1 MSSSPPAPTH
11 RRAVA
16 ATVVGNFVES
26 FDWLAYAL
34 FAPLFAPRFFP
45 SSHPLTSL
53 LGAFAVLGIG
63 VLARPV
69 GGVLLARYAD
79 RRGRR
84 PALMLA
90 IGLMTGGSLLIAV
103 TPDHGT
109 IGLAAPLL
117 LLLARIA
124 QGISAGGEWPT
135 AAAYL
140 MEQAP
145 RGRACLYGSLF
156 SLTTASGVLLA
167 SLLGAGLTG
176 GLGPEAMASWGW
188 RVPFVL
194 GAVFG
199 LVLMVMRARMTETDV
214 FRREVRTLPT
224 RGSLRRVLGAHRRQV
239 LVSVLFVAGIAT
251 IGGTWTGVVP
261 AMGARL
267 SSPSTMFWVVV
278 GGTALVIAANVPI
291 GLLADKVG
299 PRRFLAAASVLFAAV
314 GSYGY
319 LTMSGDFPSLLLAYG
334 SGALFLVCATT
345 TLPAILSGIFPPEVR
360 VLGIGLP
367 HAVTN
372 AVLGGVSPALAT
384 YLAERGA
391 SGWFVAGAMA
401 AVLLALPAAALASAA
416 RFGADADAADADRPG
431 PAPDRKSTL
440 AHANGP

>member
-1 MSSSPPAPTH
+1 MSSPSTAPSR
-11 RRAVA
+11 RRAVT

-34 FAPLFAPRFFP
+34 FAPLFAPAFFP
-45 SSHPLTSL
+45 STDPLTSL

-69 GGVLLARYAD
+69 GGVLLARFAD

-90 IGLMTGGSLLIAV
+90 IGLMTGGSLLIAL
-103 TPDHGT
+103 TPGHSS

-188 RVPFVL
+188 RVPFLV
-194 GAVFG
+194 GAALG
-199 LVLMVMRARMTETDV
+199 LVLMVMRTRMTETEV
-214 FRREVRTLPT
+214 FRREVRSRPT
-224 RGSLRRVLGAHRRQV
+224 RGSLRRVLTAHRRQV
-239 LVSVLFVAGIAT
+239 LVSVLFVAGTAT
-251 IGGTWTGVVP
+251 VGGTWTALVP

-267 SSPSTMFWVVV
+267 VPPGTMFWVVV
-278 GGTALVIAANVPI
+278 CGTALVIAANVPV

-299 PRRFLAAASVLFAAV
+299 PRRFLAAASLLFAAV

-319 LTMSGDFPSLLLAYG
+319 LTMSGNFASLLLAYG

-367 HAVTN
+367 HALTT
-372 AVLGGVSPALAT
+372 AVLGGVGPALAT
-384 YLAERGA
+384 YLDGRDA
-391 SGWFVAGAMA
+391 SGWFIAGAMT
-401 AVLLALPAAALASAA
+401 AVLLSLPAAALSAAAPDGSGAAPDQASA
-416 RFGADADAADADRPG
+416 P
-431 PAPDRKSTL
+431 L
-440 AHANGP
+440 AHATGA